1 MSAVWNI
8 MMTGI
13 SVGAVFGSL
22 FYTSAFSL
30 IVLYKYRFA
39 YCSIQVLFRLLFYTS
54 AVSLIVACST
64 PIRAILTSTHAIL
77 TLGVIMLEFFKTR
90 SGMLVIKV
98 L

>member
-30 IVLYKYRFA
+30 IV
-39 YCSIQVLFRLLFYTS
+39 
-54 AVSLIVACST
+54 ACST
-64 PIRAILTSTHAIL
+64 PIRAILTLFHAIL